1 MVRAVTVETLS
12 YAIDDQ
18 DRLIKVD
25 DGYYRFAEENGWDR
39 AGDSLGRSLW
49 DFVAG
54 HDVKKLQRLLLRRV
68 REGVRDVELP
78 FRCDGPEVT
87 REMDIRIAA
96 DRSGRVVLFSAR
108 LRSEEEREE
117 PQPLLDANTPRDE
130 GDFLPMCAWCDRFLV
145 EGEWVEVEEAAKR
158 LELFRRRQ
166 MPLLDHGICPQ
177 CSGTL
182 LAA

>member
-1 MVRAVTVETLS
+1 MTVETLS

-25 DGYYRFAEENGWDR
+25 DGYYRFAEENGWSG
-39 AGDSLGRSLW
+39 AGGSLGRSLW

-54 HDVKKLQRLLLRRV
+54 HEVRKLQRLLLRRV
-68 REGVRDVELP
+68 RDGVRDVELP
-78 FRCDGPEVT
+78 FRCDGPDVR

-96 DRSGRVVLFSAR
+96 DRTGRVVLFSAH
-108 LRSEEEREE
+108 LRSEVAREE
-117 PQPLLDANTPRDE
+117 PQPLLDPDFPRED
-130 GDFLPMCAWCDRFLV
+130 DFLPMCAWCDRFLV
-145 EGEWVEVEEAAKR
+145 DGEWVEVEEAARR
-158 LELFRRRQ
+158 LELFRRSE
-166 MPLLDHGICPQ
+166 MPTLDHGICPQ